1 MKNLLIKILVLFFLS
16 IHLSAQDS
24 IQKTTNM
31 NIQVLDKGNLMEQ
44 KQFIIENSF
53 VKGSFISTK
62 TDWLNK
68 FHTHILDSVNKLKTE
83 LTVSKQQATTIL
95 NENNALKSE
104 ISQNEELLLKKDT
117 ISFLGIPM
125 SKIAYKSIMWILVI
139 LLAAG
144 LGYYV
149 YKFKNSHVLTKAA
162 IQRYEELEE
171 EYKESRSRSLER
183 EQLLNRKLF
192 DEQKKIVNKSD
203 FIS

>member
-1 MKNLLIKILVLFFLS
+1 MKHLLIKSLILFFLS
-16 IHLSAQDS
+16 LNLIAQDT
-24 IQKTTNM
+24 IQKFK
-31 NIQVLDKGNLMEQ
+31 NIDSQVLEKGNLMEQ
-44 KQFIIENSF
+44 KQFITENSF
-53 VKGSFISTK
+53 VKGSYISTK
-62 TDWLNK
+62 TEWLNK
-68 FHTHILDSVNKLKTE
+68 FHTHILDSINRLKTE
-83 LTVSKQQATTIL
+83 LTVSKQQATTVL

-104 ISQNEELLLKKDT
+104 VSQNEEMLLKKDT

-144 LGYYV
+144 FGYYV

-171 EYKESRSRSLER
+171 EFKESRSRSLER

-192 DEQKKIVNKSD
+192 DEQKKNSK
-203 FIS
+203 

>member
-192 DEQKKIVNKSD
+192 DAQKKNSK
-203 FIS
+203 

>member
-83 LTVSKQQATTIL
+83 LTVAKQQATTIL

-104 ISQNEELLLKKDT
+104 VSQNEEMLLKKDT

-192 DEQKKIVNKSD
+192 DEQKKNNK
-203 FIS
+203 

>member
-1 MKNLLIKILVLFFLS
+1 MKHLLIKSLILFFLS
-16 IHLSAQDS
+16 LNLIAQDT
-24 IQKTTNM
+24 IQKFK
-31 NIQVLDKGNLMEQ
+31 NIDSQVLEKGNLMEQ
-44 KQFIIENSF
+44 KQFITENSF
-53 VKGSFISTK
+53 VKGSYISTK
-62 TDWLNK
+62 TEWLNK
-68 FHTHILDSVNKLKTE
+68 FHTHILDSINRLKTE
-83 LTVSKQQATTIL
+83 LTVSKQQATTVL

-104 ISQNEELLLKKDT
+104 VSQNEEMLLKKDT

-171 EYKESRSRSLER
+171 EFKESRSRSLER

-192 DEQKKIVNKSD
+192 DEQKKNSK
-203 FIS
+203 

>member
-1 MKNLLIKILVLFFLS
+1 MKHLLIKSLILFFLS
-16 IHLSAQDS
+16 LNLIAQDT
-24 IQKTTNM
+24 IQKFK
-31 NIQVLDKGNLMEQ
+31 NIDSQVLEKGNLMEQ
-44 KQFIIENSF
+44 KQFITENSF
-53 VKGSFISTK
+53 VKGSYISTK
-62 TDWLNK
+62 TEWLNK
-68 FHTHILDSVNKLKTE
+68 FHTQILDSINRLKTE
-83 LTVSKQQATTIL
+83 LTVSKQQATTVL

-104 ISQNEELLLKKDT
+104 VSQNEEMLLKKDT

-171 EYKESRSRSLER
+171 EFKESRSRSLER

-192 DEQKKIVNKSD
+192 DEQKKNSK
-203 FIS
+203 